1 MDLRSVLNTSDNSD
15 RAPPRPPP
23 AAQQQQQQQQ
33 QQPRHAP
40 GPAQYG
46 PGEYS
51 HQPPPQAPPAK
62 QPAMHDYPHP
72 HQQPHPPQHAYPQP
86 QPHHYPQQQLP
97 QQQQQQQHHHQQQ
110 LLQQQQQAHQQQVH
124 QQQQAH
130 QQQVHQ
136 QQAHQQQHQQRAS
149 NAYPATS
156 PFQAPG
162 HYQSQS
168 RPTPVPAP
176 PPLQPPSQYHDPRS
190 PASSRSN
197 SGPVIASPYRP
208 SPTSSTTPGGS
219 AGYPFPTQQPP
230 DMVSPIQRQ
239 YPSQY
244 QDPRRESYPQQS
256 PQLATYPQQQQ
267 MRQYMP
273 PQQQQPQPQSQQL
286 QQQQQ
291 MQQQMQ
297 QQQQQQHAVPPQ
309 PQASPVRTSSASSLQ
324 AYHQH
329 SPTAAQQHYGPYAQ
343 GSPVPAAQPPLADY
357 SRHPSNS
364 QPPTPLG
371 PPGSASGVRQP
382 STAFAQPPS
391 PYQQRMSVSSLTGAP
406 APAPAPAHAHT
417 QLQPQAPAQLQSPS
431 QSQPQPQSHPHPH
444 SRSHSLAQAQ
454 AQQTQHHPQPQP
466 QAQAQA
472 PAPLSA
478 RGQPQAQ
485 PQPQSQALSQSQFQS
500 QSQAQAQAQARPP
513 PAQPPIPT
521 EAPAKTPTQ
530 TPTQIPAQAQA
541 PPQPLVQA
549 QTQPS
554 PKPAPPPA
562 TPAHR
567 LSSQSSHGS
576 SPVAEPAQRP
586 RSQQGREQSLSVSP
600 KTRLGSIPSN
610 PDATPASA
618 DRAARS
624 SLSVHSM
631 AIDSDRAVTPAK
643 RKLEDLNMSPG
654 ELEYKETKPPPG
666 EVNGGYADRIKKSA
680 SPIMPR
686 KRRARHSQPPIWA
699 LSVHTLGRK
708 LPSNVNFVLQKR
720 IHSHINTALN
730 GKHEPAVKAEHPSR
744 QPSPEARRN
753 QHAPSVSQ
761 QPAGAGAG
769 VEPEPQDILG
779 PWEASITGVKPIE
792 ELSKSVA
799 DFLFMNVIS
808 NQDIQE
814 ITSRGIQFEIEAKLG
829 TLIDKDTNQRVDRF
843 VTTECIL
850 DDNGRVA
857 FRSSMT
863 EAHHKSFNDFLN
875 NVVIQTDP
883 RNPNGGAKRVPVIYK
898 HRREIDRFYDLPPE
912 MHGHLPGCVRARLG
926 SRSRN
931 VRVRVTYDQKT
942 NQILNK
948 IIKARVAD
956 IDLHMPMAP
965 MDCRISINLEMNWDG
980 SVEELEQLSANK
992 SDRQP
997 DRNKDRLSYKQGHY
1011 QIDLTQ
1017 VTHTVNGPGNT
1028 QRMDKEHELE
1038 IELNHLALLEQGR
1051 RAISGAPPQIPR
1063 VGGGVRG
1070 QRSSV
1075 GAESQRVCS

>member
-1 MDLRSVLNTSDNSD
+1 MDLRSVLNTSDNNGD

-23 AAQQQQQQQQ
+23 AAQQQQQQQRQQQEQQ

-40 GPAQYG
+40 SPAQYT

-51 HQPPPQAPPAK
+51 QQQQPPQASPVE
-62 QPAMHDYPHP
+62 QPAMHDYPHA
-72 HQQPHPPQHAYPQP
+72 HQQQQQPHPHRHAYPQP
-86 QPHHYPQQQLP
+86 QSHHYPQP
-97 QQQQQQQHHHQQQ
+97 QQQQPPHQQHPQQLQQHQQ
-110 LLQQQQQAHQQQVH
+110 A
-124 QQQQAH
+124 
-130 QQQVHQ
+130 HQ
-136 QQAHQQQHQQRAS
+136 QQAHQQQQQRPS

-168 RPTPVPAP
+168 RSTPVPAP
-176 PPLQPPSQYHDPRS
+176 PPLQPPSQYHHDPRS
-190 PASSRSN
+190 PGSSRSG

-219 AGYPFPTQQPP
+219 AGYPFPTQQQQPP
-230 DMVSPIQRQ
+230 DMVSPIQRP

-244 QDPRRESYPQQS
+244 QDPRRDSYPQQS
-256 PQLATYPQQQQ
+256 PQLATYQQQQ

-273 PQQQQPQPQSQQL
+273 PQQQQRQQSQPPTPLQQPL

-291 MQQQMQ
+291 S
-297 QQQQQQHAVPPQ
+297 HAGPHQPQ
-309 PQASPVRTSSASSLQ
+309 PHPSPVRTSSASSSLQ
-324 AYHQH
+324 YPQH
-329 SPTAAQQHYGPYAQ
+329 SPTATQQHYGPYAQGTQ

-391 PYQQRMSVSSLTGAP
+391 PYQQRMS
-406 APAPAPAHAHT
+406 
-417 QLQPQAPAQLQSPS
+417 
-431 QSQPQPQSHPHPH
+431 
-444 SRSHSLAQAQ
+444 
-454 AQQTQHHPQPQP
+454 
-466 QAQAQA
+466 
-472 PAPLSA
+472 
-478 RGQPQAQ
+478 
-485 PQPQSQALSQSQFQS
+485 
-500 QSQAQAQAQARPP
+500 
-513 PAQPPIPT
+513 
-521 EAPAKTPTQ
+521 
-530 TPTQIPAQAQA
+530 IPAQAQA
-541 PPQPLVQA
+541 PPQPQVQA

-554 PKPAPPPA
+554 PKPAPPPPA

-567 LSSQSSHGS
+567 LSSHSSHGS
-576 SPVAEPAQRP
+576 SPVTESTQHP

-624 SLSVHSM
+624 SLSAHPM

-654 ELEYKETKPPPG
+654 ELEYKELKPPPG
-666 EVNGGYADRIKKSA
+666 EVNGGYAERIQKSA
-680 SPIMPR
+680 SPILPR

-730 GKHEPAVKAEHPSR
+730 GKHEPAVKNEHPSR

-753 QHAPSVSQ
+753 QQASVSQ
-761 QPAGAGAG
+761 QPASA
-769 VEPEPQDILG
+769 EPDPQDILG
-779 PWEASITGVKPIE
+779 PWEASIAGVKPIE
-792 ELSKSVA
+792 ELSKNVA
-799 DFLFMNVIS
+799 DFLFVNVVS

-843 VTTECIL
+843 VATECIL

-863 EAHHKSFNDFLN
+863 EAHHKSFNDYLN

-992 SDRQP
+992 SERQP

-1017 VTHTVNGPGNT
+1017 VTHAVNGPG
-1028 QRMDKEHELE
+1028 RMDKEHELE
-1038 IELNHLALLEQGR
+1038 IELNHLALLDQGR
-1051 RAISGAPPQIPR
+1051 RAMNGASHRYQELVEGFVDNVRLLARKAKEFAPR
-1063 VGGGVRG
+1063 P
-1070 QRSSV
+1070 
-1075 GAESQRVCS
+1075 

>member
-1 MDLRSVLNTSDNSD
+1 MDLWAVLNTSDNNGD

-23 AAQQQQQQQQ
+23 APPPQQQQQQQQQ

-40 GPAQYG
+40 GPAQYA

-51 HQPPPQAPPAK
+51 QQQPPPQASPAE

-72 HQQPHPPQHAYPQP
+72 HQQQQQPHPHRHAYPQP
-86 QPHHYPQQQLP
+86 QPHHYPPPQQQHQQQL
-97 QQQQQQQHHHQQQ
+97 QQQQ
-110 LLQQQQQAHQQQVH
+110 LLQQQHQQAQQAHQQQV
-124 QQQQAH
+124 QQQQ
-130 QQQVHQ
+130 QQQ
-136 QQAHQQQHQQRAS
+136 QQRPP

-168 RPTPVPAP
+168 RSAPVPAP

-190 PASSRSN
+190 PGSSRSN

-244 QDPRRESYPQQS
+244 QHQDPRRDSYAQQS
-256 PQLATYPQQQQ
+256 PQLATYQQQQQQQQ

-273 PQQQQPQPQSQQL
+273 PQQQQQQHQQPPQQL
-286 QQQQQ
+286 QQPL
-291 MQQQMQ
+291 
-297 QQQQQQHAVPPQ
+297 QQQQHAGPPQ
-309 PQASPVRTSSASSLQ
+309 PQPQPSPVRTSSASSLQ
-324 AYHQH
+324 YLQH
-329 SPTAAQQHYGPYAQ
+329 SPTATQQHYGPYAQ

-382 STAFAQPPS
+382 STAFQPPS

-406 APAPAPAHAHT
+406 APAHAHSLSHP
-417 QLQPQAPAQLQSPS
+417 QLQPQPQAQLQSQSPVQS
-431 QSQPQPQSHPHPH
+431 QTQTQTRHQPQP
-444 SRSHSLAQAQ
+444 L
-454 AQQTQHHPQPQP
+454 PQPQGP
-466 QAQAQA
+466 AQAQAQAQA
-472 PAPLSA
+472 PAPLSS
-478 RGQPQAQ
+478 RPPQPQAQ
-485 PQPQSQALSQSQFQS
+485 QQPQPQPYSLAQS
-500 QSQAQAQAQARPP
+500 QAQARPP

-541 PPQPLVQA
+541 PPQPQLQA

-554 PKPAPPPA
+554 PKPAPPPPA

-567 LSSQSSHGS
+567 LSSHSSHGS
-576 SPVAEPAQRP
+576 SPVAEPTQRP

-624 SLSVHSM
+624 SLSIHPM

-654 ELEYKETKPPPG
+654 ELEYKESKPPPG
-666 EVNGGYADRIKKSA
+666 EVNGGYTERIKKSA
-680 SPIMPR
+680 SPILPR

-708 LPSNVNFVLQKR
+708 LPSHANFVLQKR

-753 QHAPSVSQ
+753 QQASVSQ
-761 QPAGAGAG
+761 QPASA
-769 VEPEPQDILG
+769 EPDPQDILG

-792 ELSKSVA
+792 ELSKNVA
-799 DFLFMNVIS
+799 DFLFVNVIS

-843 VTTECIL
+843 VATECIL

-883 RNPNGGAKRVPVIYK
+883 RNPNGGAKRIPVIYK
-898 HRREIDRFYDLPPE
+898 HRREIDRFFDLPPE

-942 NQILNK
+942 NHILNK

-956 IDLHMPMAP
+956 IDIHMPMAP

-997 DRNKDRLSYKQGHY
+997 DRHKDRLSYNQGHY

-1017 VTHTVNGPGNT
+1017 VTHAVHGPGNT

-1038 IELNHLALLEQGR
+1038 IELDHQALLDQGR
-1051 RAISGAPPQIPR
+1051 RAMSGAPHRYQELVEGFVDNVRLLARKAKEFAPR
-1063 VGGGVRG
+1063 P
-1070 QRSSV
+1070 
-1075 GAESQRVCS
+1075 

>member
-1 MDLRSVLNTSDNSD
+1 
-15 RAPPRPPP
+15 
-23 AAQQQQQQQQ
+23 
-33 QQPRHAP
+33 
-40 GPAQYG
+40 
-46 PGEYS
+46 
-51 HQPPPQAPPAK
+51 
-62 QPAMHDYPHP
+62 
-72 HQQPHPPQHAYPQP
+72 
-86 QPHHYPQQQLP
+86 
-97 QQQQQQQHHHQQQ
+97 
-110 LLQQQQQAHQQQVH
+110 
-124 QQQQAH
+124 
-130 QQQVHQ
+130 
-136 QQAHQQQHQQRAS
+136 
-149 NAYPATS
+149 
-156 PFQAPG
+156 
-162 HYQSQS
+162 
-168 RPTPVPAP
+168 
-176 PPLQPPSQYHDPRS
+176 
-190 PASSRSN
+190 
-197 SGPVIASPYRP
+197 
-208 SPTSSTTPGGS
+208 
-219 AGYPFPTQQPP
+219 
-230 DMVSPIQRQ
+230 
-239 YPSQY
+239 
-244 QDPRRESYPQQS
+244 
-256 PQLATYPQQQQ
+256 
-267 MRQYMP
+267 
-273 PQQQQPQPQSQQL
+273 
-286 QQQQQ
+286 
-291 MQQQMQ
+291 
-297 QQQQQQHAVPPQ
+297 
-309 PQASPVRTSSASSLQ
+309 
-324 AYHQH
+324 
-329 SPTAAQQHYGPYAQ
+329 
-343 GSPVPAAQPPLADY
+343 
-357 SRHPSNS
+357 
-364 QPPTPLG
+364 
-371 PPGSASGVRQP
+371 
-382 STAFAQPPS
+382 
-391 PYQQRMSVSSLTGAP
+391 
-406 APAPAPAHAHT
+406 
-417 QLQPQAPAQLQSPS
+417 
-431 QSQPQPQSHPHPH
+431 
-444 SRSHSLAQAQ
+444 
-454 AQQTQHHPQPQP
+454 
-466 QAQAQA
+466 
-472 PAPLSA
+472 
-478 RGQPQAQ
+478 
-485 PQPQSQALSQSQFQS
+485 
-500 QSQAQAQAQARPP
+500 
-513 PAQPPIPT
+513 
-521 EAPAKTPTQ
+521 
-530 TPTQIPAQAQA
+530 
-541 PPQPLVQA
+541 
-549 QTQPS
+549 
-554 PKPAPPPA
+554 
-562 TPAHR
+562 
-567 LSSQSSHGS
+567 
-576 SPVAEPAQRP
+576 
-586 RSQQGREQSLSVSP
+586 
-600 KTRLGSIPSN
+600 
-610 PDATPASA
+610 
-618 DRAARS
+618 
-624 SLSVHSM
+624 M

-1051 RAISGAPPQIPR
+1051 RAMSGAPHRYQELVEGFVDNVRVLARKAKEFAPR
-1063 VGGGVRG
+1063 P
-1070 QRSSV
+1070 
-1075 GAESQRVCS
+1075 

>member
-110 LLQQQQQAHQQQVH
+110 LLQQQQQAHQQ
-124 QQQQAH
+124 
-130 QQQVHQ
+130 
-136 QQAHQQQHQQRAS
+136 QQRAS

-309 PQASPVRTSSASSLQ
+309 PQASP
-324 AYHQH
+324 
-329 SPTAAQQHYGPYAQ
+329 QHYGPYAQ

-391 PYQQRMSVSSLTGAP
+391 PYQQRMS
-406 APAPAPAHAHT
+406 
-417 QLQPQAPAQLQSPS
+417 
-431 QSQPQPQSHPHPH
+431 
-444 SRSHSLAQAQ
+444 
-454 AQQTQHHPQPQP
+454 
-466 QAQAQA
+466 
-472 PAPLSA
+472 
-478 RGQPQAQ
+478 
-485 PQPQSQALSQSQFQS
+485 
-500 QSQAQAQAQARPP
+500 
-513 PAQPPIPT
+513 
-521 EAPAKTPTQ
+521 
-530 TPTQIPAQAQA
+530 IPAQAQA

-753 QHAPSVSQ
+753 QHAPS
-761 QPAGAGAG
+761 

-1051 RAISGAPPQIPR
+1051 RAISGAPHRYQELVEGFVDNVRVLARKAKEFAPR
-1063 VGGGVRG
+1063 P
-1070 QRSSV
+1070 
-1075 GAESQRVCS
+1075 

>member
-1 MDLRSVLNTSDNSD
+1 MDLRSVLNTSDNGD
-15 RAPPRPPP
+15 RAPPKPPP

-33 QQPRHAP
+33 QPRHAP
-40 GPAQYG
+40 SPAQYA

-51 HQPPPQAPPAK
+51 QQPPQPSPAK

-72 HQQPHPPQHAYPQP
+72 HQQPHPHQHAYPQP
-86 QPHHYPQQQLP
+86 QPHHYPQP
-97 QQQQQQQHHHQQQ
+97 QQQQQQQHQHQLQQQQ
-110 LLQQQQQAHQQQVH
+110 LLQQQQQQA
-124 QQQQAH
+124 QQAH
-130 QQQVHQ
+130 QQQVQ
-136 QQAHQQQHQQRAS
+136 QQQRPP

-168 RPTPVPAP
+168 RSAPVPAP

-190 PASSRSN
+190 PGSSRSN

-244 QDPRRESYPQQS
+244 QDPRRDSYAQQS
-256 PQLATYPQQQQ
+256 PQLATYQQQQQQ
-267 MRQYMP
+267 MRQYMQ
-273 PQQQQPQPQSQQL
+273 PQQQQQPPQQL

-291 MQQQMQ
+291 
-297 QQQQQQHAVPPQ
+297 HAGPQ

-324 AYHQH
+324 YHQH
-329 SPTAAQQHYGPYAQ
+329 SPTATQQHYGPYAR

-371 PPGSASGVRQP
+371 PPG
-382 STAFAQPPS
+382 TFAQPPS
-391 PYQQRMSVSSLTGAP
+391 PYQQRMS
-406 APAPAPAHAHT
+406 
-417 QLQPQAPAQLQSPS
+417 
-431 QSQPQPQSHPHPH
+431 
-444 SRSHSLAQAQ
+444 
-454 AQQTQHHPQPQP
+454 
-466 QAQAQA
+466 
-472 PAPLSA
+472 
-478 RGQPQAQ
+478 
-485 PQPQSQALSQSQFQS
+485 
-500 QSQAQAQAQARPP
+500 
-513 PAQPPIPT
+513 I
-521 EAPAKTPTQ
+521 
-530 TPTQIPAQAQA
+530 PTQIPAQAQA
-541 PPQPLVQA
+541 PPQPQVQA

-554 PKPAPPPA
+554 PKPAPPPPA

-576 SPVAEPAQRP
+576 SPVTEPTQRP
-586 RSQQGREQSLSVSP
+586 QSQQGREQSLSVSP

-624 SLSVHSM
+624 SLSVHPM

-654 ELEYKETKPPPG
+654 ELEYKESKPPPG
-666 EVNGGYADRIKKSA
+666 EVNGGYAERIKKSA
-680 SPIMPR
+680 SPMLPR

-708 LPSNVNFVLQKR
+708 LPSNANFVLQKR
-720 IHSHINTALN
+720 IHSHINAALN

-753 QHAPSVSQ
+753 QQASVSQ
-761 QPAGAGAG
+761 QPASA
-769 VEPEPQDILG
+769 EPDSQDILG

-792 ELSKSVA
+792 ELSKNVA

-808 NQDIQE
+808 NSDIQE
-814 ITSRGIQFEIEAKLG
+814 ITSRGIEFEIEAKLG

-843 VTTECIL
+843 VATECIL

-980 SVEELEQLSANK
+980 SLEELEQLSANK

-1017 VTHTVNGPGNT
+1017 VTHAVNGPGNT

-1038 IELNHLALLEQGR
+1038 IELNHLALLDQGR
-1051 RAISGAPPQIPR
+1051 RAMSGAPHRYQELVEGFVDNVRLLARKAKEFTPR
-1063 VGGGVRG
+1063 P
-1070 QRSSV
+1070 
-1075 GAESQRVCS
+1075 